1 MRPLRGRGCSLWD
14 CWCHFCAGR
23 YGCRAGDASELC
35 ADPGDLERDV
45 IASDVLSK
53 PTNDAV
59 QNVRKAI
66 QTMQQNNSLIVR
78 HSAAL
83 AKERFIL
90 RLLLGGYASTEA
102 FNADSE
108 ALSLPAAWGKAGAF
122 WWCAARAATAR
133 RRTSPCSWCTP
144 SAYSLAA
151 SRCSF
156 IWKCRRTIWS
166 FSLWRERCRKRPQ
179 C

>member
-1 MRPLRGRGCSLWD
+1 M
-14 CWCHFCAGR
+14 
-23 YGCRAGDASELC
+23 
-35 ADPGDLERDV
+35 

-78 HSAAL
+78 RSAAL
-83 AKERFIL
+83 AKERVIL
-90 RLLLGGYASTEA
+90 RLLLGGYVSTEA

-108 ALSLPAAWGKAGAF
+108 ALSLRLHGESWRILVVRGTG
-122 WWCAARAATAR
+122 R
-133 RRTSPCSWCTP
+133 RLRGGRTLPCNWCTP
-144 SAYSLAA
+144 SVHSLAA

-166 FSLWRERCRKRPQ
+166 FSLWRERCRKRPK